1 MAAKEEAKSKA
12 INRLKRV
19 EGQIR
24 GLRGMLEKGKA
35 CQDVLVQYAAVHAAL
50 TKAGYVIVN
59 DAMADCVIKN
69 LDKKKTEREAF
80 SEAMKIFL
88 KYAEHLK

>member
-1 MAAKEEAKSKA
+1 MATKEEVKSKA

-50 TKAGYVIVN
+50 TKVGYVIVN
-59 DAMADCVIKN
+59 DAMLIVWSETSTRKR
-69 LDKKKTEREAF
+69 LDERPSPKRRSF
-80 SEAMKIFL
+80 S
-88 KYAEHLK
+88 